1 MTRRWPIFVAFA
13 ALLAVPV
20 SADAAAKHVL
30 ARGVVPN
37 ESGGFPWELRAE
49 RTKLGSLPGMCL
61 EADHAWTIGGS
72 FGNVSQRCVAG
83 SVGGRFN
90 LQAGPCNGVY
100 ALQSAGSLGDQRIRK
115 LLFAVDPRA
124 RSLRLVFRDG
134 SRKRLRTRRAPR
146 RLRRPVRF
154 AWKVDAGNGFVKRAV
169 AYGAKRDGR
178 RRVVGR
184 LSRRC

>member
-1 MTRRWPIFVAFA
+1 M
-13 ALLAVPV
+13 PV

-30 ARGVVPN
+30 AKGVLPN
-37 ESGGFPWELRAE
+37 ASGGFPWELRAE
-49 RTKLGSLPGMCL
+49 RKKVGGLPGMCL
-61 EADHAWTIGGS
+61 EADHAWAVGAD
-72 FGNVSQRCVAG
+72 FGNLSVRCVAG
-83 SVGGRFN
+83 SVGGRFS
-90 LQAGPCNGVY
+90 LHAGPCNGVY
-100 ALQSAGSLGDQRIRK
+100 AVQATGSLGDQRIRK

-154 AWKVDAGNGFVKRAV
+154 AWQVDAGDGFVKRAV
-169 AYGAKRDGR
+169 AYGAKRGGG